1 MFDHERLDV
10 YRVSIEF
17 VTWSYRLAKSLKGV
31 DRHARDQLLRS
42 SQSVPLNIAEGNG
55 KLPSAERK
63 RYQRIAL
70 GSALESAATID
81 VLAACG
87 AIEPTAASEGKA
99 LLRRVV
105 SMLTRM
111 VSMPTQVRE
120 GVEYAYA
127 YEYDEPRFL
136 GINKKSTSPGDKP
149 KD

>member
-1 MFDHERLDV
+1 M
-10 YRVSIEF
+10 
-17 VTWSYRLAKSLKGV
+17 
-31 DRHARDQLLRS
+31 
-42 SQSVPLNIAEGNG
+42 
-55 KLPSAERK
+55 
-63 RYQRIAL
+63 
-70 GSALESAATID
+70 ESAATID

-120 GVEYAYA
+120 GIEYEHA
-127 YEYDEPRFL
+127 YEYDEPRFP